1 MVCLFML
8 HNSRTILIFQFPSFF
23 LFLKVA
29 RLQMS
34 VLRALQQET
43 VGGADVQEA
52 LSRLESD
59 LLDITMVTQLYCSL
73 CV

>member
-1 MVCLFML
+1 
-8 HNSRTILIFQFPSFF
+8 
-23 LFLKVA
+23 
-29 RLQMS
+29 MS